1 MGKATNQLVENIDPK
16 LKQQKRKESMKKPNI
31 ESVKTAAIVT
41 LVTAILIAVSAG
53 IAFNKGI
60 SYERNKNETV
70 KAEAKELSQ
79 IKAVQTAVTSKP

>member
-1 MGKATNQLVENIDPK
+1 MGKATNQLVENIEPK
-16 LKQQKRKESMKKPNI
+16 SKQQKRKKNMKKLNI

-41 LVTAILIAVSAG
+41 LVTTILIAVSAG
-53 IAFNKGI
+53 IAFSKGI

-79 IKAVQTAVTSKP
+79 IKAVQTAATSKQ